1 MNQQK
6 MGEFLKHLRKDKGL
20 TQEQLNKM
28 MMRDDLSLWEI
39 IEACA
44 FIDICDCY
52 EPMFYPPKEQEDE
65 WRRMRG
71 EYEPEPTLENT
82 SFYVTEPD
90 GTKYFYCGNTRT
102 KVTEFF
108 SPNGKTMDALI
119 VKVVRFAAGSTVSAE
134 ISMNC

>member
-1 MNQQK
+1 MLDDLSIIKYHN
-6 MGEFLKHLRKDKGL
+6 LITVD
-20 TQEQLNKM
+20 QLNKM

-44 FIDICDCY
+44 FIDICDIY
-52 EPMFYPPKEQEDE
+52 EPMFNPPKEQEDE

-119 VKVVRFAAGSTVSAE
+119 EKVVRFAAGSTVSAE

>member
-1 MNQQK
+1 MK
-6 MGEFLKHLRKDKGL
+6 KKKHF
-20 TQEQLNKM
+20 TVTELNKIAREERTLNEM
-28 MMRDDLSLWEI
+28 IEI
-39 IEACA
+39 CS
-44 FIDICDCY
+44 FIDIFGCH
-52 EPMFYPPKEQEDE
+52 EPMETPPKEQEDE
-65 WRRMRG
+65 WRKLRG

-108 SPNGKTMDALI
+108 APGGKTMDKLI
-119 VKVVRFAAGSTVSAE
+119 ENVVRFAAGSTVSAE

>member
-1 MNQQK
+1 MKKKNK
-6 MGEFLKHLRKDKGL
+6 
-20 TQEQLNKM
+20 TYTVTQLNKM

-39 IEACA
+39 INACS
-44 FIDICDCY
+44 FIDICACY

-65 WRRMRG
+65 WHRMRG
-71 EYEPEPTLENT
+71 EYEPEPTVENT

-102 KVTEFF
+102 KVSEFF

-119 VKVVRFAAGSTVSAE
+119 ENVVRFAAGKPVSA
-134 ISMNC
+134 

>member
-1 MNQQK
+1 MKKKNK
-6 MGEFLKHLRKDKGL
+6 
-20 TQEQLNKM
+20 TYTVTQLNKM
-28 MMRDDLSLWEI
+28 MMRDDLPLWEI
-39 IEACA
+39 VDACS

-52 EPMFYPPKEQEDE
+52 EPMFYPHKEQEDE

-102 KVTEFF
+102 RVSEFF
-108 SPNGKTMDALI
+108 SHNGKTMDALI
-119 VKVVRFAAGSTVSAE
+119 ENVVRFAAGKTMSA
-134 ISMNC
+134 

>member
-1 MNQQK
+1 MKKKNK
-6 MGEFLKHLRKDKGL
+6 
-20 TQEQLNKM
+20 TYTVTQLNKM

-44 FIDICDCY
+44 FIDICDGY
-52 EPMFYPPKEQEDE
+52 EPMFNPPKEQDDE

-108 SPNGKTMDALI
+108 SPNGQTMEDLI
-119 VKVVRFAAGSTVSAE
+119 LNLVRFAAGQTVSA
-134 ISMNC
+134 

>member
-1 MNQQK
+1 MKKKNK
-6 MGEFLKHLRKDKGL
+6 
-20 TQEQLNKM
+20 TYTVTQLNKM
-28 MMRDDLSLWEI
+28 MMREDLSLWEI

-44 FIDICDCY
+44 FIDICSCY
-52 EPMFYPPKEQEDE
+52 EPTENPPKEQEDE

-102 KVTEFF
+102 RVSEFF

-119 VKVVRFAAGSTVSAE
+119 ENVVRFAAGKPVSA
-134 ISMNC
+134 

>member
-1 MNQQK
+1 MKKKNK
-6 MGEFLKHLRKDKGL
+6 TYTVD
-20 TQEQLNKM
+20 QLNKM
-28 MMRDDLSLWEI
+28 MRDDRPLWEI
-39 IEACA
+39 IDACS
-44 FIDICDCY
+44 FIDICSCY
-52 EPMFYPPKEQEDE
+52 EPIFYPPKEQEGE

-90 GTKYFYCGNTRT
+90 GTKYFFCGNTRT

-119 VKVVRFAAGSTVSAE
+119 EKVVRFAAGSTVSAE

>member
-1 MNQQK
+1 MSIIKYHN
-6 MGEFLKHLRKDKGL
+6 LITVD
-20 TQEQLNKM
+20 QLNKM

-44 FIDICDCY
+44 FIDICDIY
-52 EPMFYPPKEQEDE
+52 EPMFNPPKEQEDE

-119 VKVVRFAAGSTVSAE
+119 EKVVRFAAGSTVSAE

>member
-1 MNQQK
+1 MKKKNK
-6 MGEFLKHLRKDKGL
+6 
-20 TQEQLNKM
+20 TYPVTQLNKM
-28 MMRDDLSLWEI
+28 MMHEDLALWEI
-39 IEACA
+39 IDACT
-44 FIDICDCY
+44 FIDICSCY
-52 EPMFYPPKEQEDE
+52 EPTENPSKEQEDE

-71 EYEPEPTLENT
+71 EYEPQPTLENT

-119 VKVVRFAAGSTVSAE
+119 ENVVRFAAGSTVSAE

>member
-1 MNQQK
+1 MKKNK
-6 MGEFLKHLRKDKGL
+6 
-20 TQEQLNKM
+20 TYTVTQLNKM

-44 FIDICDCY
+44 FIDIDY
-52 EPMFYPPKEQEDE
+52 HEPSFYPPKEQEDE
-65 WRRMRG
+65 CRRMCG
-71 EYEPEPTLENT
+71 EYEPEHTLENT

-108 SPNGKTMDALI
+108 ASNGKTMDALI
-119 VKVVRFAAGSTVSAE
+119 EKVVRFAAGSTVSAE

>member
-1 MNQQK
+1 MK
-6 MGEFLKHLRKDKGL
+6 KKK
-20 TQEQLNKM
+20 TYTVTQLNKM

-39 IEACA
+39 IGAYA

-52 EPMFYPPKEQEDE
+52 EPMFNPPKEQDDE

-108 SPNGKTMDALI
+108 ASNGNTMDALI
-119 VKVVRFAAGSTVSAE
+119 EKVVRFAAGSTVSAE

>member
-1 MNQQK
+1 MK
-6 MGEFLKHLRKDKGL
+6 KKKYF
-20 TQEQLNKM
+20 TVTQLNKM
-28 MMRDDLSLWEI
+28 MMRDDFSLWEI
-39 IEACA
+39 IDACA

-52 EPMFYPPKEQEDE
+52 EPMFTPPKEQEIE
-65 WRRMRG
+65 WSKLRG

-108 SPNGKTMDALI
+108 APGGKTMDKLI
-119 VKVVRFAAGSTVSAE
+119 ENLVRYAAGSTVSTN
-134 ISMNC
+134 ISINC

>member
-1 MNQQK
+1 MKKKNK
-6 MGEFLKHLRKDKGL
+6 
-20 TQEQLNKM
+20 TYTVTQLNKM

-52 EPMFYPPKEQEDE
+52 EPMFTPPKEQEDE

-82 SFYVTEPD
+82 SFYVIEPD

-108 SPNGKTMDALI
+108 SPNGQTMDELI
-119 VKVVRFAAGSTVSAE
+119 LNLVRFAAGKNVSA
-134 ISMNC
+134 

>member
-1 MNQQK
+1 MKKKNK
-6 MGEFLKHLRKDKGL
+6 TYTVD
-20 TQEQLNKM
+20 QLNKM
-28 MMRDDLSLWEI
+28 MRDDRPLWEI
-39 IEACA
+39 IDACS
-44 FIDICDCY
+44 FIDICSCY
-52 EPMFYPPKEQEDE
+52 EPIFYPPKEQEDE

-119 VKVVRFAAGSTVSAE
+119 EKVVRFAAGSTVSAE